1 MVSQMPTNTKPKL
14 STKRAAK
21 AAGVSRITLLRW
33 VRDGKVRGPKPVLI
47 GAVGMR
53 LWSPADVE
61 RIRAWKAKH
70 FCKGRGRK
78 KQAKKGD

>member
-1 MVSQMPTNTKPKL
+1 VSQMPTNTKPKL
-14 STKRAAK
+14 STKRAAQ
-21 AAGVSRITLLRW
+21 AAGVSPVTLLRW
-33 VRDGKVRGPKPVLI
+33 MRYGKIRAPKPILV

-53 LWSPADVE
+53 LWGERDIE

-78 KQAKKGD
+78 KKVRRG

>member
-1 MVSQMPTNTKPKL
+1 MPMSRRSKIGTKQ
-14 STKRAAK
+14 AAA
-21 AAGVSRITLLRW
+21 AAGVALITLIRW
-33 VRDGKVRGPKPVLI
+33 MRDGKVRAPKPVLI

-53 LWSPADVE
+53 LWSERDIE

-78 KQAKKGD
+78 KQARKGD